1 MASVETE
8 IVKRRYDRIAFIYD
22 YMDFIVPN
30 KQRIEI
36 LKMVRG
42 EVLEV
47 GVGTGR
53 NLPLY
58 PPGSSITGIDIST
71 AMLNKARQRA
81 LKSDL
86 NVKLEEMDVQ
96 SLTFDNGSFD
106 TVVATCVFCSV
117 PDPVAGL
124 KEVKRV
130 CRHDGQILLIE
141 HVRSET
147 LVGGVVMD
155 LINPINVRI
164 IGNNINRK
172 TVENVQL
179 AGLKIIEVKN
189 LLGRIV
195 KLIRAYP

>member
-1 MASVETE
+1 MANIDIET
-8 IVKRRYDRIAFIYD
+8 VKRRYDRIASIYD
-22 YMDFIVPN
+22 YLDFMVPN
-30 KQRIEI
+30 KLRVEI
-36 LKMVRG
+36 LKMARG

-58 PPGSSITGIDIST
+58 PPGSLVTGIDISPV
-71 AMLNKARQRA
+71 MLDRARQRA
-81 LKSDL
+81 VKSDL
-86 NVKLEEMDVQ
+86 KVNLVEADAQNLP
-96 SLTFDNGSFD
+96 FDDNSFD
-106 TVVATCVFCSV
+106 TVMATCVFCSV
-117 PDPVAGL
+117 PDPIAGL

-147 LVGGVVMD
+147 PVVGMVMD
-155 LINPINVRI
+155 LLNPIFVGI

-179 AGLKIIEVKN
+179 AGLNIIEVKN
-189 LLGRIV
+189 LLGQIV
-195 KLIRAYP
+195 KLIRARP

>member
-1 MASVETE
+1 MANIDIET
-8 IVKRRYDRIAFIYD
+8 VKRRYDRIASIYD
-22 YMDFIVPN
+22 YLDFMVPN
-30 KQRIEI
+30 KLRVEI
-36 LKMVRG
+36 LKMARG

-58 PPGSSITGIDIST
+58 PPGSLVTGIDISPV
-71 AMLNKARQRA
+71 MLDRARQRA
-81 LKSDL
+81 VKSDL
-86 NVKLEEMDVQ
+86 KVNLVEADAQNLP
-96 SLTFDNGSFD
+96 FDDDSFD
-106 TVVATCVFCSV
+106 TVMATCVFCSV
-117 PDPVAGL
+117 PDPIAGL

-147 LVGGVVMD
+147 PVVSMVMD
-155 LINPINVRI
+155 LLNPIFVGI

-179 AGLKIIEVKN
+179 AGLNIIEVKN
-189 LLGRIV
+189 LLGQIV
-195 KLIRAYP
+195 KLIRARP